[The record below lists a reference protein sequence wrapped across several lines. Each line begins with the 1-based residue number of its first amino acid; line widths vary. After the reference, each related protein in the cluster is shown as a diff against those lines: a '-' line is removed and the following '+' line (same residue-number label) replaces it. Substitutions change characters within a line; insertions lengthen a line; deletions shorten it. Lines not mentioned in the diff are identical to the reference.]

1 MARCELAPGSPWNA
15 IRLAVLMMVPWGSG
29 THTGARKSTSRS
41 QPIPCQSE
49 VGRRV
54 DAERYRVD
62 DGDVDAHAGLERA
75 QLLEPFTLL
84 ERGRGQADEAGERG
98 APIGVDSDVVIER
111 AVTAGR
117 LRAGEIE
124 RPQPA

>member
-29 THTGARKSTSRS
+29 THTGARKSTSRCE
-41 QPIPCQSE
+41 PIACLRE
-49 VGRRV
+49 IGRRV
-54 DAERYRVD
+54 DAEWYRVD

-84 ERGRGQADEAGERG
+84 ERGGGQAHEEGERG
-98 APIGVDSDVVIER
+98 APISVDSDVMIER

-117 LRAGEIE
+117 LRARE
-124 RPQPA
+124 